1 MKILGGLAVL
11 SLNLQDL
18 LIKCWCW
25 VGQDSIKY
33 WEWLSHYYFATTSLT
48 KYKKHFW
55 KFLNGLDTDLD
66 CLVFYHKIPL
76 SHHSE
81 KCAFTIASNL
91 PNLCICRWY
100 VFTLSQKNIVYINIA
115 CFLFKKLRTVLVQ
128 ESQIVWDVKTYP
140 WGHSEESWESCPYE
154 SWEVAMAQNK
164 LGMVVMENGGQ
175 MMKKM
180 KIKMMMMMVMMMI
193 IIIIMIHDYDYI
205 IMMMTTLISQRR
217 RWRQRQWRPTFVLL
231 LDNRMSQQEA

>member
-91 PNLCICRWY
+91 PNLCIY
-100 VFTLSQKNIVYINIA
+100 VYDMYLHCLKKILYTLKSQTYTVSVSVWLMNLLFILLILPRFLRPIPRSFPKKFFSGMAAFREPSWHNTATAHGDMVDTLRFDTSHTSLNFPPNLTKWTNWKTSFTSILNVHHR
-115 CFLFKKLRTVLVQ
+115 CF
-128 ESQIVWDVKTYP
+128 QI
-140 WGHSEESWESCPYE
+140 
-154 SWEVAMAQNK
+154 
-164 LGMVVMENGGQ
+164 L
-175 MMKKM
+175 KM
-180 KIKMMMMMVMMMI
+180 
-193 IIIIMIHDYDYI
+193 
-205 IMMMTTLISQRR
+205 L
-217 RWRQRQWRPTFVLL
+217 
-231 LDNRMSQQEA
+231 